1 MWIIPNNLSGTYP
14 SVLDTKDL
22 GLESEEFS
30 QASEKSLMWR
40 GKHGPSRTWRTR
52 WKRESYIQHLSTRTL
67 RHSHSDS
74 FVERWT
80 SSLEDSPASLSVLLG
95 AGREQTMNDTSTH
108 SSAQGSGNASQQL
121 SFSKTSPELSAQN
134 SPTEHPFSNMSSKT
148 WKAWVTQQRQESLA
162 RKKLAQ
168 LIEETG
174 YSSWPT
180 PEAFNMGDGQPYEKL
195 KENLE
200 ARRERAKKAIAE
212 GKVKQ
217 GSGRGENLA
226 MAVQRDNWPT
236 PRAVDARSANQ
247 PRKDRGVKPI
257 AHLNA
262 AVKQENWP
270 TPTTAEAGKIGN
282 QANFGQTGLSNHPA
296 IRGET
301 ERGKMLKSREGDGR
315 STQQNWGTPTS
326 RDWKGSSSGSI
337 IRNDGKSRM
346 DQLVY
351 QVEQPQHGPP
361 APDTNSTNGKSHGQ
375 SWTTPNANDH
385 REATGMRPSRIETNR
400 KTEYLHRQ
408 VNTTTGKLNP
418 NWVEQLMGIPVGWT
432 QLSSAWTGSE

>member
-1 MWIIPNNLSGTYP
+1 MWIIPNNLSDTYP

-22 GLESEEFS
+22 GLDSDEFS

-52 WKRESYIQHLSTRTL
+52 WKRESYIQHLSTRML
-67 RHSHSDS
+67 RPSSSDS

-80 SSLEDSPASLSVLLG
+80 SSLEDSPASLSQLLG
-95 AGREQTMNDTSTH
+95 AAREYPRNDTSTH
-108 SSAQGSGNASQQL
+108 SSAQGSSNASQQL
-121 SFSKTSPELSAQN
+121 SFSKTSPESSQQEL
-134 SPTEHPFSNMSSKT
+134 PTEHPFSNMSSKT

-162 RKKLAQ
+162 RKKLAH

-174 YSSWPT
+174 YS
-180 PEAFNMGDGQPYEKL
+180 Y
-195 KENLE
+195 
-200 ARRERAKKAIAE
+200 
-212 GKVKQ
+212 
-217 GSGRGENLA
+217 
-226 MAVQRDNWPT
+226 WPT
-236 PRAVDARSANQ
+236 PRTVDARSANQ

-270 TPTTAEAGKIGN
+270 TPNSRDHKDTMNTKERS
-282 QANFGQTGLSNHPA
+282 GQQIHLLDKV
-296 IRGET
+296 R
-301 ERGKMLKSREGDGR
+301 K
-315 STQQNWGTPTS
+315 QQENWGTPTS

-400 KTEYLHRQ
+400 NTEYLHRQ

>member
-1 MWIIPNNLSGTYP
+1 MWIIPNNLSDTYP

-22 GLESEEFS
+22 GLHSDEFS

-52 WKRESYIQHLSTRTL
+52 WKRESYIQHLSGRTL

-80 SSLEDSPASLSVLLG
+80 SSLEDSPVPLSVLLG
-95 AGREQTMNDTSTH
+95 VAREYPMNGTSTH
-108 SSAQGSGNASQQL
+108 SSAQGSGSASQQL
-121 SFSKTSPELSAQN
+121 SFSKTSPESSQQEL
-134 SPTEHPFSNMSSKT
+134 PMERPFSNMSSKT

-162 RKKLAQ
+162 RKKLAH

-180 PEAFNMGDGQPYEKL
+180 P
-195 KENLE
+195 
-200 ARRERAKKAIAE
+200 R
-212 GKVKQ
+212 
-217 GSGRGENLA
+217 
-226 MAVQRDNWPT
+226 T
-236 PRAVDARSANQ
+236 VDARSANQ

-262 AVKQENWP
+262 AVKQENWPTPTTDTAERTENYAQGGTPLSKKVKKENWMTPEALNHTGYQVSGGKRIPRLGAQVNQENWP

-315 STQQNWGTPTS
+315 STQPG
-326 RDWKGSSSGSI
+326 
-337 IRNDGKSRM
+337 
-346 DQLVY
+346 
-351 QVEQPQHGPP
+351 GPP
-361 APDTNSTNGKSHGQ
+361 APDTISTNGKSHGQ
-375 SWTTPNANDH
+375 
-385 REATGMRPSRIETNR
+385 
-400 KTEYLHRQ
+400 
-408 VNTTTGKLNP
+408 LNP

-432 QLSSAWTGSE
+432 QLSTEWTGSE